1 MTVRLHNRNEAG
13 QVLAS
18 KLTTY
23 TDRSDALILALP
35 RGGVP
40 VAFEIATKLHLPLD
54 VCLVRKLGVPGHK
67 ELAMGAIASGDI
79 MAINRDVVDWLN
91 IPQQVIERVAT
102 KEKEELARRDRVYR
116 GNRPFPKIR
125 DRTIILVDDGIAT
138 GATLRAAIITLQ
150 QQQPKEIVVA
160 VPIAPPS
167 VYQSLTAEV
176 DRVICLLQP
185 EPLNS
190 ISLWYESFSQTTDK
204 EVCDLLARANS
215 GVQEFSSSVV
225 Q

>member
-1 MTVRLHNRNEAG
+1 MTTRLHDRIEAG
-13 QVLAS
+13 QLLAS
-18 KLTTY
+18 KLTNY
-23 TDRSDALILALP
+23 ADRSDVLVLALP

-54 VCLVRKLGVPGHK
+54 VCLVRKLGVPGHQ
-67 ELAMGAIASGDI
+67 ELAMGAIANGDI

-91 IPQQVIERVAT
+91 ITQKIIERVAT

-116 GNRPFPKIR
+116 GNRPFPEIR

-150 QQQPKEIVVA
+150 EQQPKEIIVA

-167 VYQSLTAEV
+167 VYQSLNAEV
-176 DRVICLLQP
+176 DKVICLLQP
-185 EPLNS
+185 DPLNS
-190 ISLWYESFSQTTDK
+190 ISLWYENFSQTTDR
-204 EVCDLLARANS
+204 EVCDLLARAENS
-215 GVQEFSSSVV
+215 YRLSVV
-225 Q
+225 